1 MLLIYFAVAWTL
13 GIATASFILLPIEL
27 WAWWLVLPMGLLV
40 IWRRDSILRIVHIC
54 FLIFLLGAMR
64 YTIALPPSD
73 WQETDLAFYN
83 ERGSMLLIGDVI
95 HPPEQ
100 RDRTTHIRLS
110 VTRVRAENIWHD
122 VTGLALVQA
131 PRETDARYGDQLQLF
146 AEPQTPPVFD
156 DFSYK
161 DYLARQGIH
170 SLVRFYGNV
179 RILARD
185 QGNPFFAALYDFRD
199 RAHRTITTIFPEP
212 AASLL
217 AGILLGIE
225 SGIPRDVRDAFSAT
239 NTAHI
244 IAISGFNI
252 SIIAGILL
260 QLTRR
265 IVGAK
270 RATFIVILGLAI
282 YTLLVGAS
290 PSVVRAA
297 IMGSLTV
304 IALHVNR
311 PNAAS
316 NALAIAAFAMLVH
329 NPFAL
334 FDVGFQLS
342 FLATLGLIL
351 YVTPL
356 TAWFENFLARVTSN
370 ERAQQIVGGLNDSFI
385 VTLAAQI
392 TTTPL
397 IVFTFH
403 RLSLVGLLANFIILP
418 AQPPVM
424 ILGGIATLVAMIF
437 QPLGQLI
444 AWIAWAFLQFTISVV
459 QFTASLP
466 FASIDVGRLDVVI
479 PLAYYAL
486 LIIFTLWH
494 RPETPSPVRAANGR
508 GKGISVAPA
517 FFTGTMLIAGIW
529 FWNLIGVLPDR
540 KTHIEFLDAGGAAT
554 FVRTPNG
561 TRILIDGGA
570 NPSATLS
577 ALGQRM
583 PFWDRV
589 IDLLVLTDVDDEHLA
604 GAVAAVERF
613 DVRQIVQTNATSK
626 TATFSK
632 WRELVMQKNISSITA
647 HAGLQIE
654 LDRGV
659 ALEFFT
665 PSLARLHAGT
675 TTILFADGVSVDEQS
690 DFALDEMASA
700 VLVTPRKIDPDFF
713 AAVNPHLTILFVG
726 AGERTKPST
735 ETLTLLANTTLLRTD
750 EHGAIEVVID
760 GQTFAVKSTK

>member
-1 MLLIYFAVAWTL
+1 MLLIYFAVAWAL
-13 GIATASFILLPIEL
+13 GIVAASLILLPIEL
-27 WAWWLVLPMGLLV
+27 WAWWLVLPIGLLV
-40 IWRRDSILRIVHIC
+40 IWRRDSILRLVHIC
-54 FLIFLLGAMR
+54 LLIFLLGAMR
-64 YTIALPPSD
+64 YTIALPPSE
-73 WQETDLAFYN
+73 WKATDLAFYN

-95 HPPEQ
+95 DSPEQ
-100 RDRTTHIRLS
+100 RDRTTHIRLA
-110 VTRVRAENIWHD
+110 VTRVRADNVWHD

-131 PRETDARYGDQLQLF
+131 PRETDARYGDQIQLF

-185 QGNPFFAALYDFRD
+185 QGNPFFAALYDFRN
-199 RAHRTITTIFPEP
+199 RAHNTITTIFPEP

-260 QLTRR
+260 QLARR
-265 IVGAK
+265 VVGAK
-270 RATFIVILGLAI
+270 RATFIVIGGLAV

-290 PSVVRAA
+290 ASVVRAA

-316 NALAIAAFAMLVH
+316 NALAVAALVMLAH

-351 YVTPL
+351 FVTPL
-356 TAWFENFLARVTSN
+356 SAWFENFFARLTSN
-370 ERAQQIVGGLNDSFI
+370 ERAQQIVGVLNDSFI

-403 RLSLVGLLANFIILP
+403 RLSIVGLLANFIVLP
-418 AQPPVM
+418 AQPAVM

-444 AWIAWAFLQFTISVV
+444 AWIAWAFLQFTIGVV

-466 FASIDVGRLDVVI
+466 FASIDVGRFDILI
-479 PLAYYAL
+479 LAAYYAL
-486 LIIFTLWH
+486 LFGVTLLH
-494 RPETPSPVRAANGR
+494 PTLPAPVRTTNAMGQGVR
-508 GKGISVAPA
+508 VAPA
-517 FFTGTMLIAGIW
+517 LFTGAMLITGVW
-529 FWNLIGVLPDR
+529 LWNLIGVLPDG
-540 KTHIEFLDAGGAAT
+540 KTHVEFLDAGGAAT

-561 TRILIDGGA
+561 ARVLINGGA

-577 ALGQRM
+577 TLGQRI

-604 GAVAAVERF
+604 GAVAAAERF
-613 DVRQIVQTNATSK
+613 DVRQIVQTDATSK

-632 WRELVMQKNISSITA
+632 WREVVAQKNIPSIAA
-647 HAGLQIE
+647 HAGLRME

-665 PSLARLHAGT
+665 PSIARLNSGNMSF
-675 TTILFADGVSVDEQS
+675 LFADSVSVDDQS
-690 DFALDEMASA
+690 DFASDEMASTILIA
-700 VLVTPRKIDPDFF
+700 PRKLDRDFF
-713 AAVNPHLTILFVG
+713 DAVNPQLAILFVG
-726 AGERTKPST
+726 AGERAKPSG

-750 EHGAIEVVID
+750 ERGAIEIVVD
-760 GQTFAVKSTK
+760 AQTFAVKSTK

>member
-13 GIATASFILLPIEL
+13 GIAAASLIVLPIEV
-27 WAWWLVLPMGLLV
+27 WAWWLVLPIGLLV
-40 IWRRDSILRIVHIC
+40 IWRRDSILRVVHMC

-64 YTIALPPSD
+64 YTMALPPSE
-73 WQETDLAFYN
+73 WKETDLAFYN
-83 ERGSMLLIGDVI
+83 ERGSMLLVGNVI
-95 HPPEQ
+95 EPPEQ
-100 RDRTTHIRLS
+100 RDRTMHIRLA
-110 VTRVRAENIWHD
+110 VTRVRAENVWHD

-146 AEPQTPPVFD
+146 AEPQTPPVLD

-199 RAHRTITTIFPEP
+199 RAHRTLITIFPEP

-225 SGIPRDVRDAFSAT
+225 AGIPRDVRDAFSAT

-260 QLTRR
+260 QLARR

-270 RATFIVILGLAI
+270 RATFIVIGGLAI

-290 PSVVRAA
+290 ASVVRAA
-297 IMGSLTV
+297 IMGALTV

-316 NALAIAAFAMLVH
+316 NALALAALVMLAH
-329 NPFAL
+329 NPLAL

-356 TAWFENFLARVTSN
+356 SAWFENFFARLTSN
-370 ERAQQIVGGLNDSFI
+370 ERAQQIVGVLNDSFI

-403 RLSLVGLLANFIILP
+403 RLSIVGLLANFIILP

-424 ILGGIATLVAMIF
+424 ILGGIATLVAMIA
-437 QPLGQLI
+437 QPIGQVI
-444 AWIAWAFLQFTISVV
+444 AWLAWAFLQFTIGVV

-466 FASIDVGRLDVVI
+466 FASIDVGRFDILILV
-479 PLAYYAL
+479 AYYAL
-486 LIIFTLWH
+486 LLAFTIL
-494 RPETPSPVRAANGR
+494 RPTIPAPVRMTNATGQGAR
-508 GKGISVAPA
+508 VAPTL
-517 FFTGTMLIAGIW
+517 FTGTILITGIW
-529 FWNLIGVLPDR
+529 LWNLIGVLPDG

-613 DVRQIVQTNATSK
+613 DVQQIVQTDATSK
-626 TATFSK
+626 TAAFSK
-632 WRELVMQKNISSITA
+632 WREVVAQKNISIIAA
-647 HAGLQIE
+647 HAGLQMA
-654 LDRGV
+654 LDHDV
-659 ALEFFT
+659 ALEFFA
-665 PSLARLHAGT
+665 PSIARLHAGT
-675 TTILFADGVSVDEQS
+675 VTILFADSVSVDDQS
-690 DFALDEMASA
+690 DFALDEMASTIFI
-700 VLVTPRKIDPDFF
+700 VPRKIDQDFLD
-713 AAVNPHLTILFVG
+713 AVNPQFTILFVG
-726 AGERTKPST
+726 AGERAQPPA

-750 EHGAIEVVID
+750 ERGAIEMIVE
-760 GQTFAVKSTK
+760 GQTFAVKSTR

>member
-1 MLLIYFAVAWTL
+1 MLLIYLAAAWTL
-13 GIATASFILLPIEL
+13 GIAAASLNPLPIEL
-27 WAWWLVLPMGLLV
+27 WAWWFVLPIGLLV
-40 IWRRDSILRIVHIC
+40 IWRRDPILRIAHVC
-54 FLIFLLGAMR
+54 LLLFLLGAIR
-64 YTIALPPSD
+64 YTIALPPTE
-73 WQETDLAFYN
+73 WKQTDLAFYN
-83 ERGSMLLIGDVI
+83 ERGSMLLIGNVI

-100 RDRTTHIRLS
+100 RDRTMHIRLS
-110 VTRVRAENIWHD
+110 VTRVRVANVWHE
-122 VTGLALVQA
+122 VTGIALVQA

-146 AEPQTPPVFD
+146 AEPKTPPVFE

-170 SLVRFYGNV
+170 SLVRYYGNA

-185 QGNPFFAALYDFRD
+185 QGDPFFAALYDFRN
-199 RAHRTITTIFPEP
+199 RAHVTLQAIFPEP

-225 SGIPRDVRDAFSAT
+225 AGIPRDVRDAFSAT

-244 IAISGFNI
+244 VAISGFNI
-252 SIIAGILL
+252 SIIAGVLL
-260 QLTRR
+260 QFARR

-270 RATFIVILGLAI
+270 RATVIVILGLAM
-282 YTLLVGAS
+282 YTLLVGAG

-304 IALHVNR
+304 IALRLNR
-311 PNAAS
+311 PGAAS
-316 NALAIAAFAMLVH
+316 NALAIAALAMLVH

-356 TAWFENFLARVTSN
+356 SAWFENVFARWTSN
-370 ERAQQIVGGLNDSFI
+370 ERAQQIVGVLNDSFI

-418 AQPPVM
+418 AQPAVM
-424 ILGGIATLVAMIF
+424 ILGGIATLVAMVV
-437 QPLGQLI
+437 QPIGQVI

-459 QFTASLP
+459 QFTARLP

-486 LIIFTLWH
+486 LFGFTLF
-494 RPETPSPVRAANGR
+494 RRATPSPVANGGR
-508 GKGISVAPA
+508 QSGGMSFAPA
-517 FFTGTMLIAGIW
+517 LFLGAILIAGLW
-529 FWNLIGVLPDR
+529 LWNLIGVLPDG
-540 KTHIEFLDAGGAAT
+540 KTHVAFLDAGGAAT

-561 TRILIDGGA
+561 ARVLIDGGA

-577 ALGQRM
+577 ALGQRL
-583 PFWDRV
+583 PFWDRT

-604 GAVAAVERF
+604 GAVAALERF

-626 TATFSK
+626 TATFYK
-632 WRELVMQKNISSITA
+632 WREVVEQKNIPSIA
-647 HAGLQIE
+647 AQAGLRIE
-654 LDRGV
+654 LDREV
-659 ALEFFT
+659 RLEMFA
-665 PSLARLHAGT
+665 PSMARLRAGT
-675 TTILFADGVSVDEQS
+675 VTFLFADSLSIDEQ
-690 DFALDEMASA
+690 DELALDETAST
-700 VLVTPRKIDPDFF
+700 VLIAPRKIDRDFLD
-713 AAVNPHLTILFVG
+713 AVNPQLAILFVG
-726 AGERTKPST
+726 AGERAKPSA
-735 ETLTLLANTTLLRTD
+735 ELLSALANTTLLRTD
-750 EHGAIEVVID
+750 ERGAIEMIVAGNALRVN
-760 GQTFAVKSTK
+760 TVK